1 MMKNLY
7 RGLAPAFF
15 AMILFL
21 FIRVAND
28 VPMRRHYWDGNSL
41 NFILKEVLP
50 LILASYP
57 MMAIQLFWVKW
68 CRKKGISRWREYGFI
83 ILCTLF
89 LGTVIMWGTR
99 WMNGVTLNFYDTPI
113 PIVVGVLFVGF
124 SYSFLRNQTIQKAYE
139 VQRLQLEK
147 IKNDQ
152 LQTELKFLKAQY
164 HPHFLFN
171 ALNTVYFQIEEK
183 NEIPRRTLEILADLL
198 RYQLYNEGDKVM

>member
-152 LQTELKFLKAQY
+152 IQT
-164 HPHFLFN
+164 
-171 ALNTVYFQIEEK
+171 
-183 NEIPRRTLEILADLL
+183 
-198 RYQLYNEGDKVM
+198 